1 MGSAGGHGDGSP
13 RGQADAWAP
22 GQQAPDQPSAADL
35 PPRGGTPAAG
45 TGPSRALP
53 PRRGTGGPSPALP
66 RRAGPSRGGTGPSP
80 VLPPHAGPSRGG
92 TGPSPVLP
100 PRGGGTG
107 PAGPASSGATPPRG
121 VSYRRDVATSRG
133 TAAAGIIPPRG
144 TVSGGGSPR
153 RNGPIRGYPPMPGQP
168 GPVYPPGQFSV
179 WNRPSVRA
187 SWLGRSGKGDGAP
200 EGDAEPG
207 YSVLA
212 TSDPAADATVTQTW
226 AEMDEAAEWSPP
238 PLARDVSAH
247 TDGEGFPRVRRPA
260 GPPNASFEAAAPA
273 QKPRG
278 RQPAPWESGSLP
290 PAGPPAAGPP
300 ATGRPPAGM
309 PPASGPAGPA
319 AAGDPAAAAAAGGRA
334 AMPAAGD
341 AGGPP
346 APGRAGARGG
356 PGAGRGTGEFRRPG
370 GGSSQ
375 PAAAPAR
382 RGGGPARLSHRALI
396 GLLMAPVLVVVL
408 VVAAIVYVGSRQ
420 APTAGQ
426 AAAVASRPAV
436 TPSPTLGP
444 WRDITSQAVDAQP
457 LSIGELYP
465 AQFSSGGDAGLRT
478 VDKANTKC
486 TNVVIGSALRTAV
499 SKGGCTQVIRASYL
513 STDKKI
519 MATIGVLNLVNVAA
533 AEKAGKAA
541 GAAEFIRQL
550 PAAKGP
556 TRKLTQGTGLEEAEV
571 KGHYLILIWTEFAN
585 LKAPSGKKQRKE
597 LTTFSA
603 DLFAGTANVSLTSRM
618 VTGKPLAP

>member
-1 MGSAGGHGDGSP
+1 MGSAGGRGDGPP

-22 GQQAPDQPSAADL
+22 GQQAPDQPSAADWPGYASPAAGPGNP
-35 PPRGGTPAAG
+35 PPRGSAPAAG

-53 PRRGTGGPSPALP
+53 PRRGTGPSPALP
-66 RRAGPSRGGTGPSP
+66 PRAGPSRGGT
-80 VLPPHAGPSRGG
+80 GPSRGG

-121 VSYRRDVATSRG
+121 ISYRRDVAPSRG
-133 TAAAGIIPPRG
+133 TTAAGSVPPRG

-153 RNGPIRGYPPMPGQP
+153 RKGPIRGYPPIPGQP

-187 SWLGRSGKGDGAP
+187 SWLGHSGNGDGAP
-200 EGDAEPG
+200 EGDGEPG

-247 TDGEGFPRVRRPA
+247 TDGEGFPGVRRAADAPRA
-260 GPPNASFEAAAPA
+260 AFEAAAPA
-273 QKPRG
+273 QQPRG

-290 PAGPPAAGPP
+290 AAE
-300 ATGRPPAGM
+300 M
-309 PPASGPAGPA
+309 PPASGRAGQA
-319 AAGDPAAAAAAGGRA
+319 ATGDPATAPPAGGRA
-334 AMPAAGD
+334 AMPAPGGT
-341 AGGPP
+341 GGPLP
-346 APGRAGARGG
+346 AGRAGTRGG

-370 GGSSQ
+370 SGSSQ

-382 RGGGPARLSHRALI
+382 RGGRPARLSHRALI

-408 VVAAIVYVGSRQ
+408 VVAVIVYFGSRQ
-420 APTAGQ
+420 APPAGQ
-426 AAAVASRPAV
+426 AATAASSPAVA
-436 TPSPTLGP
+436 PSPTLGP

-465 AQFSSGGDAGLRT
+465 AQFSSGGDAGVRT

-486 TNVVIGSALRTAV
+486 TNAVIGSALRAAV

-513 STDKKI
+513 STDQKI
-519 MATIGVLNLVNVAA
+519 MATIGVLNLVDVAA

-597 LTTFSA
+597 LTKFSA

-618 VTGKPLAP
+618 VTGKPLTP

>member
-1 MGSAGGHGDGSP
+1 MGSAGGRGDGSP
-13 RGQADAWAP
+13 GGQAEAWAP
-22 GQQAPDQPSAADL
+22 GQQAPDQPSAAGL
-35 PPRGGTPAAG
+35 PPRGGAPAAG
-45 TGPSRALP
+45 SGPSPALP
-53 PRRGTGGPSPALP
+53 PRRGTGPSPALP
-66 RRAGPSRGGTGPSP
+66 PRAGPSRGGTGPSP
-80 VLPPHAGPSRGG
+80 VLP
-92 TGPSPVLP
+92 T
-100 PRGGGTG
+100 RGGGTG
-107 PAGPASSGATPPRG
+107 PAGPASGATPPRG
-121 VSYRRDVATSRG
+121 ISYRRDVNPSRG
-133 TAAAGIIPPRG
+133 TTAAGIIPPRG

-153 RNGPIRGYPPMPGQP
+153 RKGPIRGYPPMPGQP

-187 SWLGRSGKGDGAP
+187 SWLGLNGSGAGAP

-247 TDGEGFPRVRRPA
+247 TDGEGFPGVRRAA
-260 GPPNASFEAAAPA
+260 GAPRAAFEAAAPA

-278 RQPAPWESGSLP
+278 RQPGPRESGGLP
-290 PAGPPAAGPP
+290 AAGPPAAGPPAAGPP

-309 PPASGPAGPA
+309 PPASGRAGQA
-319 AAGDPAAAAAAGGRA
+319 AAGDPATAPPAGGHA
-334 AMPAAGD
+334 AMPAPGD
-341 AGGPP
+341 AGGPR
-346 APGRAGARGG
+346 ATGRGGARGT
-356 PGAGRGTGEFRRPG
+356 PDAGRGTGEFRRPG
-370 GGSSQ
+370 SGGSR
-375 PAAAPAR
+375 PAAAPGR
-382 RGGGPARLSHRALI
+382 RGGGLARLSHRTLI

-408 VVAAIVYVGSRQ
+408 VVAVTVYFGSRQ

-426 AAAVASRPAV
+426 AAAATSRPAV
-436 TPSPTLGP
+436 APSPTLGP

-457 LSIGELYP
+457 LSTGELYP
-465 AQFSSGGDAGLRT
+465 ARFSSGGDAGVRT

-486 TNVVIGSALRTAV
+486 TNAVIGSALRAAV

-519 MATIGVLNLVNVAA
+519 MATIGVLNLVDVAA

-571 KGHYLILIWTEFAN
+571 KGHYLILIWTEFAD
-585 LKAPSGKKQRKE
+585 LQAPSGKKQRRE
-597 LTTFSA
+597 LTKFSA
-603 DLFAGTANVSLTSRM
+603 GLFAGTANVSLTSRM
-618 VTGKPLAP
+618 VTGKPLTP